1 MITKVIN
8 VNLHQPIYEKLTAK
22 RGDIASRYL
31 LFHLL
36 DGDKP
41 FDLTNRSVRVYAVK
55 PDKTVIFNDLTI
67 NDRTKGYCT
76 LELTSQCLALAGT
89 VKMELY
95 ILESDKVLTSI
106 PFRLQVI
113 DCINTDDSIVSTNEF
128 TALTKG
134 LSSLSEYDNY
144 KNEIAEARNGFTT
157 LGKRLYNIDVRLDT
171 KATNEDLAIERSR
184 IDLLTKVPVGD
195 TEGNAELLDIRID
208 KNGTTHDTAGDA
220 TRITILDDNSVSANK
235 IAGEYTD
242 VLLDTKMYINQYQ
255 KGYFTDTGLIDRG
268 TLAGHTC
275 TDFIPISL
283 LGDEIT
289 MPLDD
294 GLEGQAFI
302 FLDENKKAYYSKSA
316 EAVKIN
322 KDMQEYL
329 IYDDVNKEY
338 TLLIKKYSQNEG
350 RVAYVSFNFLTSRK
364 YIKRLADEK
373 MLKWLK
379 VENNN
384 LTKECV
390 LPNHI
395 SNSEYLKDFT
405 TIKNAYMGGYTP
417 RAISYVNSHNQV
429 STCDL
434 GINEILDTIKF
445 KVTSTLQGQV
455 IILKNNDGEYFGS
468 LNATLIRSRNF
479 RMLTGY
485 MTYDD
490 ATEMATLDIKK
501 IREENDT
508 NSINKIAISSDTSVS
523 IKGFAYKELKWLK
536 VGSNNLSNE
545 CVLPNHISNTEYLKD
560 FTTIKNAYMGGYT
573 PSAIS
578 YVSSHNQVSTYDLSI
593 NELSDELEFKVTS
606 TLQGQVI
613 ILKDNR
619 DEYFAGLNATLIRR
633 RDFRMLTG
641 YITYD
646 DATEMATLDIK
657 KIREEMLANNINK
670 IAISSD
676 VSESIKG
683 FVYKDLK
690 WIRTSN
696 NTDLREEREERKEEK
711 IEIRLL
717 DEYVLLK
724 DVEYNFYTSQTV
736 LCSRKLDEKYMV
748 VWQYDGDGGTAY
760 NDFLRIQEVN
770 TGVNKLTLKVLVEE
784 DGIVT
789 LVDSKTATIN
799 IVENNVTNKKLLF
812 IGDSRIEDGCPPWT
826 PRAQLVTSMKNTLDA
841 SNTFLGSRGGGS
853 LANHEGRSGW
863 RCLDY
868 CRKEYDSNRNYN
880 NEFYNPNFTDTLDG
894 LTSHFDFNYYMTNSG
909 YDTVDLVGIY
919 LGAND
924 VYDDNSIIYQKMM
937 IKSIKSFNPD
947 TKIILFCDY
956 LSPCDNYSLISV
968 GSNYVRRR
976 LSQMAYYEKQK
987 QMVTDL
993 GFSDVY
999 IIGTNSMIDD
1009 WYDFN
1014 RRNMKISYRNS
1025 DSEKIEYIIDV
1036 IHPKETGYD
1045 KMADLVCGHIN
1056 HILS

>member
-1 MITKVIN
+1 
-8 VNLHQPIYEKLTAK
+8 
-22 RGDIASRYL
+22 
-31 LFHLL
+31 
-36 DGDKP
+36 
-41 FDLTNRSVRVYAVK
+41 
-55 PDKTVIFNDLTI
+55 
-67 NDRTKGYCT
+67 
-76 LELTSQCLALAGT
+76 
-89 VKMELY
+89 
-95 ILESDKVLTSI
+95 
-106 PFRLQVI
+106 
-113 DCINTDDSIVSTNEF
+113 
-128 TALTKG
+128 
-134 LSSLSEYDNY
+134 
-144 KNEIAEARNGFTT
+144 
-157 LGKRLYNIDVRLDT
+157 
-171 KATNEDLAIERSR
+171 
-184 IDLLTKVPVGD
+184 
-195 TEGNAELLDIRID
+195 
-208 KNGTTHDTAGDA
+208 
-220 TRITILDDNSVSANK
+220 
-235 IAGEYTD
+235 
-242 VLLDTKMYINQYQ
+242 
-255 KGYFTDTGLIDRG
+255 
-268 TLAGHTC
+268 
-275 TDFIPISL
+275 
-283 LGDEIT
+283 
-289 MPLDD
+289 
-294 GLEGQAFI
+294 
-302 FLDENKKAYYSKSA
+302 
-316 EAVKIN
+316 
-322 KDMQEYL
+322 
-329 IYDDVNKEY
+329 
-338 TLLIKKYSQNEG
+338 
-350 RVAYVSFNFLTSRK
+350 
-364 YIKRLADEK
+364 
-373 MLKWLK
+373 
-379 VENNN
+379 
-384 LTKECV
+384 
-390 LPNHI
+390 
-395 SNSEYLKDFT
+395 
-405 TIKNAYMGGYTP
+405 
-417 RAISYVNSHNQV
+417 
-429 STCDL
+429 
-434 GINEILDTIKF
+434 
-445 KVTSTLQGQV
+445 
-455 IILKNNDGEYFGS
+455 
-468 LNATLIRSRNF
+468 
-479 RMLTGY
+479 
-485 MTYDD
+485 
-490 ATEMATLDIKK
+490 
-501 IREENDT
+501 
-508 NSINKIAISSDTSVS
+508 
-523 IKGFAYKELKWLK
+523 
-536 VGSNNLSNE
+536 
-545 CVLPNHISNTEYLKD
+545 
-560 FTTIKNAYMGGYT
+560 
-573 PSAIS
+573 
-578 YVSSHNQVSTYDLSI
+578 
-593 NELSDELEFKVTS
+593 
-606 TLQGQVI
+606 
-613 ILKDNR
+613 
-619 DEYFAGLNATLIRR
+619 
-633 RDFRMLTG
+633 
-641 YITYD
+641 
-646 DATEMATLDIK
+646 
-657 KIREEMLANNINK
+657 MLANNINK

-868 CRKEYDSNRNYN
+868 CRKEYDSKRNYN

-947 TKIILFCDY
+947 AKIILFCDY

-976 LSQMAYYEKQK
+976 LSQMAYYKKQK